1 MYNKA
6 YILTKHFLLPY
17 TKLIS
22 ENKVLPSGCCS
33 LLLSCVW
40 LFVTPWLQHTRLPVL
55 HYLPEFAETHVHWV
69 SDAIQSSHPLPPP
82 SPPALNL
89 LSIKC
94 FSMSW
99 LSLSGG
105 QSIGVS
111 VSALPMNILGW
122 FPLGLTGLTT
132 LLSKGLSGVLS
143 STTVWRHR
151 FFGTPPSLPSSA
163 PSRTWPPGWP

>member
-1 MYNKA
+1 MSDSSWP
-6 YILTKHFLLPY
+6 HD
-17 TKLIS
+17 
-22 ENKVLPSGCCS
+22 CS
-33 LLLSCVW
+33 
-40 LFVTPWLQHTRLPVL
+40 TPGFPVL

-89 LSIKC
+89 LSIKF

-122 FPLGLTGLTT
+122 FPLGLTGLIS
-132 LLSKGLSGVLS
+132 LLSKKLLRVFF
-143 STTVWRHR
+143 STTIQKYN
-151 FFGTPPSLPSSA
+151 FFSAQPSLWSNSHIH
-163 PSRTWPPGWP
+163 TWLMEKP